1 MFESTRIAEEW
12 LLYSYDVVGM
22 KVECS
27 DNRRLGYAV
36 PLQRERGRVLA
47 GDSCASLLIAARMRQ
62 SSPQNFSRCVDV
74 WESSRKTAVKFE
86 VVAELKSCRR
96 TAVCRPSYRSKAKAL
111 AVYCSM
117 YCTK

>member
-47 GDSCASLLIAARMRQ
+47 GLQLCF
-62 SSPQNFSRCVDV
+62 SSNSSEDETELSSKLQQMCGCVG
-74 WESSRKTAVKFE
+74 EQQKNSS
-86 VVAELKSCRR
+86 
-96 TAVCRPSYRSKAKAL
+96 
-111 AVYCSM
+111 
-117 YCTK
+117 

>member
-47 GDSCASLLIAARMRQ
+47 GDSCASLLIAARSEDETEL
-62 SSPQNFSRCVDV
+62 SSKLQQMCGCVG
-74 WESSRKTAVKFE
+74 EQQKNSS
-86 VVAELKSCRR
+86 
-96 TAVCRPSYRSKAKAL
+96 
-111 AVYCSM
+111 
-117 YCTK
+117 